1 MCPEALPVPVSD
13 IEYRSNLSKLTLR
26 EVEEWINKYRG
37 LQGRFE
43 LLETFA
49 RRSELYN
56 RVIKPLLSIET
67 SGSIE
72 VERRVK
78 PMKNEILT
86 KQRNRLS
93 DEKAAILL
101 RASQNLRYL
110 AEAKSAMKQAIA
122 NS

>member
-93 DEKAAILL
+93 E
-101 RASQNLRYL
+101 R
-110 AEAKSAMKQAIA
+110 
-122 NS
+122 